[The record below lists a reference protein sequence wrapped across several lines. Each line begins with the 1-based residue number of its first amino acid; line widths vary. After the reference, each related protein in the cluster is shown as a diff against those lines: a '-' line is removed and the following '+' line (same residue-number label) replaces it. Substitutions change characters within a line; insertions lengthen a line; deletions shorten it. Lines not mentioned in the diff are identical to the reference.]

1 VSASYVIIHLYT
13 NFDRTEFSQ
22 LPLPHLKVGY
32 LTAPPA
38 GAIVA
43 PHNDWKRSEF
53 FLDHEKLQ
61 QVMANK
67 MIFFLIFFLKN
78 KFNFF
83 KRLLTL
89 SFQFIG

>member
-13 NFDRTEFSQ
+13 NFDRTQFSQ

-53 FLDHEKLQ
+53 LLDHEKLQ
-61 QVMANK
+61 QVMY
-67 MIFFLIFFLKN
+67 LTDTLKI
-78 KFNFF
+78 F

-89 SFQFIG
+89 KF

>member
-1 VSASYVIIHLYT
+1 MSASCVIIHLYT

-61 QVMANK
+61 QVKYMADK
-67 MIFFLIFFLKN
+67 L
-78 KFNFF
+78 NFF
-83 KRLLTL
+83 KRLLIL
-89 SFQFIG
+89 SFEFIG